1 MDAGKIGLKNGA
13 QAADKGQGYLS
24 HGHRL
29 LGSIENGSVGKSVCL
44 ASISLVSHTHGKR
57 WACYF
62 STGEAGRPANLD

>member
-1 MDAGKIGLKNGA
+1 MGPGLLIKA
-13 QAADKGQGYLS
+13 KATCPVATDF
-24 HGHRL
+24 L
-29 LGSIENGSVGKSVCL
+29 LGSVENGSVGKSVCL